1 MSDGHEVEPA
11 LLQVSRCDL
20 YCLFSPVIQNLR
32 TISSSDLAPRIFRS
46 LQRSIASIKA
56 HLKRLSQYMYDTIVN
71 KKKKKKKMEE
81 KDP

>member
-1 MSDGHEVEPA
+1 MSDGHDVEPA

-32 TISSSDLAPRIFRS
+32 TISSSGLAPRIFRS
-46 LQRSIASIKA
+46 LQRSITSIKA

-71 KKKKKKKMEE
+71 EKKNMEE